1 MKLTWYGHSCF
12 MMESRAGRV
21 VFDPYAD
28 GSVPGLTLPRLT
40 ADLVL
45 CSHGHADHAGEDKVT
60 LTGEQTDYTVET
72 LCCWHDDVGGKK
84 RGENLIRIV
93 SGGGARVCHLG
104 DVGHMLSKGQIK
116 AIGHVDALLIPV
128 GGFYTIDAAA
138 ARELADAIDAQLV
151 IPMHYRGEGFGFDE
165 LDTVEPFAALSKNVE
180 YAEGSSIEL
189 PDFGAPRTV
198 VLKLG

>member
-12 MMESRAGRV
+12 MLESRAGKV

-28 GSVPGLTLPRLT
+28 DFPPGLRLPQLA

-45 CSHGHADHAGEDKVT
+45 CSHGHGDHNAEEKVT
-60 LTGEQTDYTVET
+60 LSGEQTDYTVES
-72 LCCWHDDVGGKK
+72 LCCWHDDEGGKK

-93 SGGGARVCHLG
+93 SVCHLG

-128 GGFYTIDAAA
+128 GGYYTIDAGT

-151 IPMHYRGEGFGFDE
+151 IPMHYRGEDYGLAE
-165 LDTVEPFAALSKNVE
+165 IDTVDSFVALSKKVE
-180 YAEGSSIEL
+180 FAEGNSVEL
-189 PDFGAPRTV
+189 PDFGEPRTL
-198 VLKLG
+198 VLKLR

>member
-180 YAEGSSIEL
+180 FAEGSSIEL

>member
-28 GSVPGLTLPRLT
+28 GSVPGLTLPQLT

-72 LCCWHDDVGGKK
+72 LCCWHDDAGGTK

-93 SGGGARVCHLG
+93 SGGGARVAHLG

>member
-72 LCCWHDDVGGKK
+72 LCCWHDDAGGTK

-138 ARELADAIDAQLV
+138 ARELADAIEPQLV
-151 IPMHYRGEGFGFDE
+151 IPMHYRGEGFGYDVIGTVQPF
-165 LDTVEPFAALSKNVE
+165 LDLTKNVE
-180 YAEGSSIEL
+180 FAEGSSIEL

>member
-12 MMESRAGRV
+12 MLESHAGTV

-28 GSVPGLTLPRLT
+28 GFPRGLKLPQLT

-45 CSHGHADHAGEDKVT
+45 CSHSHGDHNAEDKVT
-60 LTGEQTDYTVET
+60 ITGQQTDYTVET
-72 LCCWHDDVGGKK
+72 LCCFHDDVQGKK

-93 SGGGARVCHLG
+93 SGGGARVAHLG
-104 DVGHMLSKGQIK
+104 DVGHMLPPGQIK

-128 GGFYTIDAAA
+128 GGFYTIDAKT

-151 IPMHYRGEGFGFDE
+151 IPMHYRGEDFGFDE
-165 LDTVEPFAALSKNVE
+165 IDTVEPFVKLSKNVE
-180 YAEGSSIEL
+180 FAEGNSIEL
-189 PDFGAPRTV
+189 PDFGEPRTV
-198 VLKLG
+198 VLKLR